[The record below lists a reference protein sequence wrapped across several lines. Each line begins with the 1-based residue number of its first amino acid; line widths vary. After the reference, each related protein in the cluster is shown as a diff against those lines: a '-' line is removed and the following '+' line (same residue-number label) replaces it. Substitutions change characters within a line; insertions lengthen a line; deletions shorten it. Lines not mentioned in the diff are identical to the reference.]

1 MLFRSMAAPAA
12 AGQRFIVVS
21 DTPPMSY
28 LELASLLRQRF
39 GALAAK
45 APTEEAPGAE
55 LPRLVIRND
64 RAKEELGWQPRPLE
78 ETIVDTV
85 ENLRE
90 RGALAE

>member
-1 MLFRSMAAPAA
+1 
-12 AGQRFIVVS
+12 VS

-28 LELASLLRQRF
+28 LELAGLLRQRF

-45 APTEEAPGAE
+45 TPVEEAPGGE
-55 LPRLVIRND
+55 LPRLVIHND
-64 RAKEELGWQPRPLE
+64 RAKDELGWRPRPLE

-90 RGALAE
+90 RGELPG